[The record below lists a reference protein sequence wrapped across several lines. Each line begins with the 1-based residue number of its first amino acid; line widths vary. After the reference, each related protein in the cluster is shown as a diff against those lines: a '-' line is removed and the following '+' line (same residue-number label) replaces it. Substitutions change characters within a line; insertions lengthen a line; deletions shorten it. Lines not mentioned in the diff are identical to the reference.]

1 MGLDFKSIASLSRLP
16 VWLLLSMP
24 IEPGG
29 EFYADGNSHPVQI
42 VAAGMT
48 NPGETTPR
56 VAQLRLIVEMD
67 DYEQAL
73 VFYRDVLGLPE
84 REVFEGDDGARV
96 AILSVPSAT
105 LEIANRAQVRMIDRV
120 EVGRP
125 VSRPST
131 LSIRV
136 AFEVADAVTAT
147 DRLEAGGAEVL
158 APPTE
163 TPWRSLNA
171 RLEAP
176 GGLQITAFQELGPA

>member
-1 MGLDFKSIASLSRLP
+1 MTGSD
-16 VWLLLSMP
+16 
-24 IEPGG
+24 E
-29 EFYADGNSHPVQI
+29 
-42 VAAGMT
+42 AAPAVT
-48 NPGETTPR
+48 
-56 VAQLRLIVEMD
+56 QLRLVVETD
-67 DYEQAL
+67 DYEHAL

-84 REVFEGDDGARV
+84 LEAFEGDGGARV
-96 AILSVPSAT
+96 SILSVPTAT
-105 LEIANRAQVRMIDRV
+105 LEIANPAQVRLIDRV

-125 VSRPST
+125 TSRPST
-131 LSIRV
+131 LSVRV
-136 AFEVADAVTAT
+136 AFEVADAVAVT

>member
-1 MGLDFKSIASLSRLP
+1 MTIPNETDSP
-16 VWLLLSMP
+16 VS
-24 IEPGG
+24 
-29 EFYADGNSHPVQI
+29 
-42 VAAGMT
+42 
-48 NPGETTPR
+48 
-56 VAQLRLIVEMD
+56 QLRLVVETD
-67 DYEQAL
+67 DYEKAL

-84 REVFEGDDGARV
+84 SEAFEGEDGARV

-120 EVGRP
+120 EVGRAA
-125 VSRPST
+125 SRPSA

-136 AFEVADAVTAT
+136 AFEVADAVAVT

-176 GGLQITAFQELGPA
+176 GGLQITTFQELGPA

>member
-1 MGLDFKSIASLSRLP
+1 MTGSD
-16 VWLLLSMP
+16 
-24 IEPGG
+24 E
-29 EFYADGNSHPVQI
+29 
-42 VAAGMT
+42 AAPAVT
-48 NPGETTPR
+48 
-56 VAQLRLIVEMD
+56 QLRLVVETD
-67 DYEQAL
+67 DYEQAI

-84 REVFEGDDGARV
+84 LEAFEGDGGARV
-96 AILSVPSAT
+96 AILSVPTAT
-105 LEIANRAQVRMIDRV
+105 LEIANPAQVRLIDRV

-125 VSRPST
+125 TSRPST
-131 LSIRV
+131 LSVRV
-136 AFEVADAVTAT
+136 AFEVADAVAVT

>member
-1 MGLDFKSIASLSRLP
+1 MTG
-16 VWLLLSMP
+16 
-24 IEPGG
+24 
-29 EFYADGNSHPVQI
+29 SHE
-42 VAAGMT
+42 AAPAVT
-48 NPGETTPR
+48 
-56 VAQLRLIVEMD
+56 QLRLVVETD
-67 DYEQAL
+67 DYEKAL

-84 REVFEGDDGARV
+84 LEAFEGDGGARV
-96 AILSVPSAT
+96 AILSVPTAT
-105 LEIANRAQVRMIDRV
+105 LEIANPAQVRLIDRV

-125 VSRPST
+125 TSRPTT
-131 LSIRV
+131 LSVRV
-136 AFEVADAVTAT
+136 AFEVTDAVAVT

>member
-1 MGLDFKSIASLSRLP
+1 MTG
-16 VWLLLSMP
+16 
-24 IEPGG
+24 
-29 EFYADGNSHPVQI
+29 SHE
-42 VAAGMT
+42 AAPAVT
-48 NPGETTPR
+48 
-56 VAQLRLIVEMD
+56 QLRLVVETD

-84 REVFEGDDGARV
+84 LEAFEGDGGARV
-96 AILSVPSAT
+96 AILSVPTAT
-105 LEIANRAQVRMIDRV
+105 LEIANPAQVRLIDRV

-125 VSRPST
+125 TSRPST
-131 LSIRV
+131 LSVRV
-136 AFEVADAVTAT
+136 AFEVADAVAVT